1 MIFRIKF
8 MKKKT
13 PTEAPSTQAEAQCN
27 LYESTASLKESLTD
41 RMHARRDF
49 LLTKIAEIEEAL
61 RVLEYAPG
69 AEKIAKVIERTGCL

>member
-1 MIFRIKF
+1 MTFRITF
-8 MKKKT
+8 MKKKPQPEPQT
-13 PTEAPSTQAEAQCN
+13 QTEKAYSPIDALRS
-27 LYESTASLKESLTD
+27 SPVESLID
-41 RMHARRDF
+41 RMVARRDF